1 MSKSSLRWRTALI
14 LRELEEELA
23 AVEGFRES
31 EQQLVNLMAEKVA
44 LETAHSRARLAL
56 QRLHEGY
63 GEQPEAS
70 RKELEAE
77 ITRLRSATLEL
88 DERIAPLAREAAELE
103 NPSWGALLRAGN
115 DKSHLARQ
123 IEGSADVYT
132 SRVSNFLYATPFA
145 YLRSLRGSMPHDP
158 LI

>member
-23 AVEGFRES
+23 AVEGFQDAEK
-31 EQQLVNLMAEKVA
+31 QLIAMMAEKVE
-44 LETAHSRARLAL
+44 LETAHSRTRLAL
-56 QRLHEGY
+56 QRLHQGY
-63 GEQPEAS
+63 GEQPEAATA
-70 RKELEAE
+70 ELEAE
-77 ITRLRSATLEL
+77 VARLRSATTEL

-132 SRVSNFLYATPFA
+132 SRVSNFLFATPFA
-145 YLRSLRGSMPHDP
+145 YLRSRRGSMPHDP

>member
-1 MSKSSLRWRTALI
+1 MSATTSSPTSRCPNR
-14 LRELEEELA
+14 EELA
-23 AVEGFRES
+23 AVEAFRDTEK
-31 EQQLVNLMAEKVA
+31 QLVTLMAEKVK

-56 QRLHEGY
+56 QRLHQGY

-70 RKELEAE
+70 VNELEAE
-77 ITRLRSATLEL
+77 IGRLRSETEAL
-88 DERIAPLAREAAELE
+88 DERIAPMARQAAELE

-132 SRVSNFLYATPFA
+132 SRVSNFLYATPFS
-145 YLRSLRGSMPHDP
+145 YLRSRRGTMPHDP
-158 LI
+158 LS